1 MYDLINYDN
10 ALDRFQKTL
19 KINSLPLT
27 SWDFYGTSFDRV
39 LKSNHDIKLLLD
51 LAENNRWAFNTISF
65 EEELINKEHT
75 IVVTDTDLH
84 IVYASQNIWE
94 MNRYHPE
101 EIIGQKPKIFQG
113 KKTCKKTLKV
123 VSNSI
128 RNQKPFEVVVLNYRK
143 DGSTY
148 NCHIHGLPIF
158 NKAGEIVNFIA
169 FEKEVA

>member
-27 SWDFYGTSFDRV
+27 SWDFYSPYLDIISE
-39 LKSNHDIKLLLD
+39 SNHDINVLQSLCDK
-51 LAENNRWAFNTISF
+51 NRWAFNSLRF
-65 EEELINKEHT
+65 KEELIDKEHT
-75 IVVTDTDLH
+75 IVVTDLDLR
-84 IVYASQNIWE
+84 IVYASQNIWK
-94 MNRYHPE
+94 MNRYRPE
-101 EIIGQKPKIFQG
+101 EIVGQKPKIFQG
-113 KKTCKKTLKV
+113 EKTCKEALRV

-128 RNQKPFEVVVLNYRK
+128 KSQKPFKVELVNYRK

-148 NCHIHGLPIF
+148 NCQIYGQPIF